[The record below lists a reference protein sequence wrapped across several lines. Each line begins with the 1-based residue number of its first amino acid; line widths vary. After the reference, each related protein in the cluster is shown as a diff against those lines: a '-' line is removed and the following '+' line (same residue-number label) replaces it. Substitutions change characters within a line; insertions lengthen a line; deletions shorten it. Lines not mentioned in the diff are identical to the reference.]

1 MTVVSAVGYTA
12 VWTTGDYLP
21 YPVDWS
27 VDFLQGTQIIG
38 GDLKTR
44 RNPTPKTW
52 EAALKPGGVPWPQF
66 AALQQY

>member
-1 MTVVSAVGYTA
+1 MPVVNAVRCKATA
-12 VWTTGDYLP
+12 WTTGDYLP
-21 YPVDWS
+21 YPVDRS

-52 EAALKPGGVPWPQF
+52 EAAMKPGGVSW
-66 AALQQY
+66 A

>member
-1 MTVVSAVGYTA
+1 MPVLNAVGCRA
-12 VWTTGDYLP
+12 AWTTGDYLP
-21 YPVDWS
+21 YPVNWT

-44 RNPTPKTW
+44 RNPTPKIR
-52 EAALKPGGVPWPQF
+52 EAALKPGGLPWAPF